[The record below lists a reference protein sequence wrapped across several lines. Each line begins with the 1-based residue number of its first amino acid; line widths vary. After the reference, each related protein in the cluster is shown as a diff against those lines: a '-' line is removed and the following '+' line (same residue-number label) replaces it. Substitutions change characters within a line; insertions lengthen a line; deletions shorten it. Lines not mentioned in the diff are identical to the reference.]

1 MYCKDCKFYKKDGI
15 DEIWDDNYSKVLK
28 EIVRGECYNEKFRF
42 DYNLKEEDE
51 FVYYDSEFYK
61 GGFYVGELF
70 GCLHFKKKEDIQ
82 NLLGKIET
90 DFRAL
95 FSVVNRWKEISQ
107 DKWINKNKF
116 NSHQSMFMRMECD
129 QLVYDC
135 KKLLEEIEI
144 HESKRVD

>member
-1 MYCKDCKFYKKDGI
+1 MYTRTKTLLFFLHSTYLIRHYFLVDQ
-15 DEIWDDNYSKVLK
+15 
-28 EIVRGECYNEKFRF
+28 
-42 DYNLKEEDE
+42 EEDE